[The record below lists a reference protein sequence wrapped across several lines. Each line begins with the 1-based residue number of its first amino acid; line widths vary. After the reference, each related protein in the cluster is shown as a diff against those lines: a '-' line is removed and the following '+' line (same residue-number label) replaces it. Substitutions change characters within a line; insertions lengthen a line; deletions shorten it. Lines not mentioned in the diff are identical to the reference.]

1 MNGKKVNWIFLAS
14 VLLNILPV
22 VLLVVMY
29 PICGMDIVSNVIVSQ
44 LIVLLPAAVGVFLA
58 KDNLIQLAGFHK
70 IKISTVFMVILFTF
84 LIMPLVTLVN
94 AISMLFV
101 DNTVAS
107 MSGDILGAPFIVMF
121 LLMGVL
127 GPFNEELICRG
138 IFYQGYKRSGTTMQA
153 MLMSALL
160 FALMHMNFNQAAY
173 AFVIGVLVVLLIE
186 ATGSIWSSIIVHI
199 VINSQQVLMLYML
212 EDGTEAGL
220 EMVQE
225 AQSMLTTD
233 DLLLVISIYLI
244 LSAITTSLA
253 GCVLAWIAKNEKRE
267 ENLRAVW
274 KTRKDK
280 KEGKVFTI
288 PLLIAIIIVF
298 FYMGLE
304 VLLEALLL

>member
-1 MNGKKVNWIFLAS
+1 
-14 VLLNILPV
+14 
-22 VLLVVMY
+22 
-29 PICGMDIVSNVIVSQ
+29 
-44 LIVLLPAAVGVFLA
+44 
-58 KDNLIQLAGFHK
+58 
-70 IKISTVFMVILFTF
+70 
-84 LIMPLVTLVN
+84 
-94 AISMLFV
+94 
-101 DNTVAS
+101 
-107 MSGDILGAPFIVMF
+107 
-121 LLMGVL
+121 
-127 GPFNEELICRG
+127 
-138 IFYQGYKRSGTTMQA
+138 
-153 MLMSALL
+153 
-160 FALMHMNFNQAAY
+160 
-173 AFVIGVLVVLLIE
+173 
-186 ATGSIWSSIIVHI
+186 
-199 VINSQQVLMLYML
+199 MLYML
-212 EDGTEAGL
+212 EDDTEAGL